1 MNFSKFADFEIK
13 SSSLK
18 KIRDFSRKIFKENQ
32 VLENEQEK
40 LILAIA
46 EAAQNIL
53 KHAYENKN
61 SSDKLRLQI
70 SYDGNELTIDLYD
83 KGKLTI
89 EKNVKPRKLD
99 DIKPGGLGTFFIKQV
114 MDEVIFSKDKTNDW
128 VNHLILKKKII
139 RL

>member
-32 VLENEQEK
+32 ELENEQEK

-61 SSDKLRLQI
+61 SSDKLSSLLI
-70 SYDGNELTIDLYD
+70 CCAFFKCPKCTGSNEPP
-83 KGKLTI
+83 
-89 EKNVKPRKLD
+89 KNP
-99 DIKPGGLGTFFIKQV
+99 
-114 MDEVIFSKDKTNDW
+114 
-128 VNHLILKKKII
+128 II
-139 RL
+139 TWL